1 VEREALAWKQVKL
14 SAVKQVRGLVKHV
27 LTHLRK
33 QFCHMELKKKR
44 SVADIAVGFWMLA
57 RVERIVLILTAV
69 TLFAVR
75 VTWPHP
81 PWTLILLLVA
91 GQAAMQFSIGI
102 LNDYCDRHLDA
113 AGRKKK
119 PIVLGLVRPHEA
131 LLAGLL
137 MIVVMFVILLPL
149 NLFAL
154 LAALGYLV
162 LGQVYNLGLK
172 STPLSGILFALA
184 MPLLPLYA
192 FAGVG
197 RIPSMVIW
205 FLPIGAFL
213 GVALNLANALPD
225 VEEDAAS
232 KANTLAV
239 VLGVKGSFIACP
251 LLIVPAALLIGILTI
266 LQLVP
271 AQLWLMVPILVFTG
285 LGLGA
290 MLLFFGPEKPRH
302 TRKVYFYLVALLCL
316 VLAGGWFIALRL

>member
-1 VEREALAWKQVKL
+1 V
-14 SAVKQVRGLVKHV
+14 
-27 LTHLRK
+27 
-33 QFCHMELKKKR
+33 ELKKKR
-44 SVADIAVGFWMLA
+44 SVSDLVVGFWMLA
-57 RVERIVLILTAV
+57 HVEPIVLILTVV

-75 VTWPHP
+75 ATWPHP
-81 PWTLILLLVA
+81 PWTLILLLLA

-113 AGRKKK
+113 LGEKNK
-119 PIVLGLVRPHEA
+119 PIVLGLLRPHEA

-137 MIVVMFVILLPL
+137 MIVVMVIILFPL
-149 NLFAL
+149 NLLAL
-154 LAALGYLV
+154 LAATGYLV
-162 LGQVYNLGLK
+162 LGQLYNLGLK

-197 RIPSMVIW
+197 YIPSMVIW
-205 FLPIGAFL
+205 FIPIGALL

-239 VLGVKGSFIACP
+239 TLGVKGSFLACP
-251 LLIVPAALLIGILTI
+251 LLIAPAAILIGVLTI

-271 AQLWLMVPILVFTG
+271 AQPWLMVPILILTG
-285 LGLGA
+285 LGLVI
-290 MLLFFGPEKPRH
+290 MLLFFGPDKPRQ
-302 TRKVYFYLVALLCL
+302 TRKIFFYLVALVCL
-316 VLAGGWFIALRL
+316 VLAGGWFIALKL